1 MEKINIVGK
10 DISEMISFN
19 QENEIPKYIAAE
31 TLKWVYQRN
40 AIDFDQM
47 TNISKN
53 DRQKLKNTFKIDL
66 KPPVKVMI
74 SSDNTKKYLYSS
86 LKNNYI
92 ETAYIPEDKRKT
104 LCVSSQVGC
113 KMGCRFCMTARQGL
127 QGQLNA
133 GDIINQILS
142 LPERE
147 QLTNLVFMGMGEPFD
162 NTDEVLKALSILTAD
177 YGLQFSPKRI
187 NVSTIGLVPGMK
199 KFIEE
204 SECNLAIS
212 LHSPFNEERKK
223 LMPVQRLYPIEEIVR
238 LLKDYN
244 LKKQRRLSFE
254 YILFN
259 EVNDTDVHVNQLAK
273 LLNGLKCRIN
283 LLHYHQIPGSSLEGS
298 SKERTLA
305 FQQKL
310 KAKGL
315 ITTIRKSRGEDIM
328 AACGLLSTGEVMKKK
343 STDLPLS

>member
-1 MEKINIVGK
+1 MKKNIIGINLE
-10 DISEMISFN
+10 EMISFN
-19 QENEIPKYIAAE
+19 LENGIPKYIATE
-31 TLKWVYQRN
+31 TLKWVYQRK
-40 AIDFDQM
+40 ATDFDQM
-47 TNISKN
+47 TNISKV
-53 DRQKLKNTFKIDL
+53 DRTKLNNTFEIGL
-66 KPPVKVMI
+66 KSPVKEQ
-74 SSDNTKKYLYSS
+74 SSIDGTKKYLYASI
-86 LKNNYI
+86 NNNFI

-127 QGQLNA
+127 QGQLTA
-133 GDIINQILS
+133 GDIINQVMS
-142 LPERE
+142 LPERDY
-147 QLTNLVFMGMGEPFD
+147 LTNLVFMGMGEPFD
-162 NTDEVLKALSILTAD
+162 NTDEVLKSLELLTAS

-187 NVSTIGLVPGMK
+187 NVSTIGLVPGLK
-199 KFIEE
+199 RFIEE

-223 LMPVQRLYPIEEIVR
+223 LMPVQRLYPIEEIIE
-238 LLKDYN
+238 LLKKYN

-259 EVNDTDVHVNQLAK
+259 NVNDSDKHVKQLAR

-298 SKERTLA
+298 DQNKILD
-305 FQQKL
+305 FQRKL

-328 AACGLLSTGEVMKKK
+328 AACGLLSTGEKMKKR
-343 STDLPLS
+343 S